1 MFFGS
6 VRFSLVS
13 AMTSMLALKLPLD
26 HVVAMAT
33 CNARRYLGLPADL
46 GHLGIGAAGDVSVL
60 NDDRGRFV
68 LSDNEGTQVVTD
80 RVLTPAFCFRNGVR
94 FDAVAPI
101 LPQAQA
107 A

>member
-1 MFFGS
+1 MFFGA
-6 VRFSLVS
+6 VKFSMAS

-33 CNARRYLGLPADL
+33 WNPQRYFGLAGDL
-46 GHLGIGAAGDVSVL
+46 GHLGVGAHGDVTIL
-60 NDDRGRFV
+60 NDERGRFV

-80 RVLTPAFCFRNGVR
+80 RVLTPAFCLKAGVR
-94 FDAVAPI
+94 HDAVAPI
-101 LPQAQA
+101 LPQVQA